1 MYSAYPPSN
10 EIPVA
15 SNSTWQ
21 AKKSPRRHGSQCPQ
35 CEACHPTPTRCP
47 DFQSGTSGPTA
58 SITPITSWPGILGYW
73 IPGQSPS
80 LTIESLCQTPHASTF
95 TRTKPDL
102 GSGISRSTTS
112 NGHFAFGICTA
123 RIFLA
128 MRSSIVL
135 LSRKRKIC
143 SDRVTAEFVNQID
156 YDYGRE
162 HGHEIQNGHA
172 SGWRARSSTRSGY
185 LAHGREYTSPQG

>member
-1 MYSAYPPSN
+1 TRRPSPPIPSTPTRSPDRAPLLRNALNVVIPAHINGAPSTELKSCGTDASAFAGATMYSAYPPSN
-10 EIPVA
+10 EIPVV

-80 LTIESLCQTPHASTF
+80 LTNESL
-95 TRTKPDL
+95 
-102 GSGISRSTTS
+102 
-112 NGHFAFGICTA
+112 
-123 RIFLA
+123 
-128 MRSSIVL
+128 
-135 LSRKRKIC
+135 
-143 SDRVTAEFVNQID
+143 
-156 YDYGRE
+156 
-162 HGHEIQNGHA
+162 
-172 SGWRARSSTRSGY
+172 
-185 LAHGREYTSPQG
+185 